1 MDTPVWRKNKED
13 RAGDGR
19 CLGTAVVQS
28 HEVEDTA
35 QGVLLDRT
43 EVWKLSSAAFR
54 LKRRWRVGEA
64 REGVTAEEEA
74 TKSTV
79 SLKTST
85 KGSPRRMSRRAGRWG

>member
-43 EVWKLSSAAFR
+43 EVWKQLCS
-54 LKRRWRVGEA
+54 LPVKE
-64 REGVTAEEEA
+64 
-74 TKSTV
+74 TV
-79 SLKTST
+79 EKLGKE
-85 KGSPRRMSRRAGRWG
+85 